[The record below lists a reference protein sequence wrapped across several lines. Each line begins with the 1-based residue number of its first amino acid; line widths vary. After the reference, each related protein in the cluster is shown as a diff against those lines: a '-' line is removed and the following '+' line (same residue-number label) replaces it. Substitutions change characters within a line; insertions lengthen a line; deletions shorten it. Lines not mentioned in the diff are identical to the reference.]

1 MTPLNSNNIIM
12 YGTIDEI
19 SEQQTH
25 FSSFFGNFVFLHYLQ
40 SGSFRFLLSHVSIR
54 PLRTQRAG
62 MCEPLTKTVPF
73 WGIMGHE
80 SQSGCARVAC
90 GSVVT

>member
-12 YGTIDEI
+12 YETIDEI

-25 FSSFFGNFVFLHYLQ
+25 FSSFFGDFFQQYL
-40 SGSFRFLLSHVSIR
+40 SLSSFRFILSHVSIR
-54 PLRTQRAG
+54 PLRTERAG
-62 MCEPLTKTVPF
+62 MCEPLTNTVPF